1 MADTIL
7 EARDVV
13 YSYSRKG
20 PKVLD
25 GMCIKIDKGVKTAV
39 LGSNGAGKS
48 TLFSVLN
55 ALYKPQS
62 GTVLYKGEPL
72 SYRHKGVIKMRSEV
86 SILFQNPN
94 DMMFKPYVEQDVA
107 YGPENMKLPKDEVD
121 KRVEEALFTVGMEEY
136 RKSPIMKL
144 SYGQRKRVTLAG
156 VLAMRPSVL
165 IMDEPTA
172 GLDPQMA
179 YEVMEIAEQ
188 LHSSGVT
195 VVMSSHDTDL
205 VYSWADEIRVLGGGR
220 CVYSGPPEDFYG
232 DRAEVQRA
240 GLMPPSVFSINE
252 ALSRS
257 GAFPL
262 EPLPRTRAQ
271 LSVKISGKGDA
282 YGRMHVILADPETD
296 VPGLIA
302 SSGLKGISTGV
313 CGISARMAAESS
325 GFKADFPYNG
335 PENCVSK
342 CMTGQ
347 DSVLICDP
355 AMLGVAESSV
365 RFIEANGYGS
375 IETDVVNPGLSDRG
389 LSRRRTG
396 RVIKAVCPIA
406 AFRIASGRP
415 RVGMRK
421 RFRRVLQRRKPER
434 FATSWLKRVYVL
446 S

>member
-1 MADTIL
+1 
-7 EARDVV
+7 
-13 YSYSRKG
+13 
-20 PKVLD
+20 
-25 GMCIKIDKGVKTAV
+25 
-39 LGSNGAGKS
+39 
-48 TLFSVLN
+48 
-55 ALYKPQS
+55 
-62 GTVLYKGEPL
+62 
-72 SYRHKGVIKMRSEV
+72 
-86 SILFQNPN
+86 
-94 DMMFKPYVEQDVA
+94 
-107 YGPENMKLPKDEVD
+107 
-121 KRVEEALFTVGMEEY
+121 
-136 RKSPIMKL
+136 
-144 SYGQRKRVTLAG
+144 
-156 VLAMRPSVL
+156 
-165 IMDEPTA
+165 
-172 GLDPQMA
+172 
-179 YEVMEIAEQ
+179 
-188 LHSSGVT
+188 
-195 VVMSSHDTDL
+195 
-205 VYSWADEIRVLGGGR
+205 
-220 CVYSGPPEDFYG
+220 
-232 DRAEVQRA
+232 
-240 GLMPPSVFSINE
+240 
-252 ALSRS
+252 
-257 GAFPL
+257 
-262 EPLPRTRAQ
+262 
-271 LSVKISGKGDA
+271 
-282 YGRMHVILADPETD
+282 MHVILADPETD